1 MKKSLSFLFCV
12 CLLIGIYAAAH
23 AETDVSKIQPDGVA
37 NVPVYENN
45 GYVLMYT
52 TPDGTTVVIPN
63 YHGPIYQT
71 TTTNTNT
78 NKEETKK
85 EETKDTNTSTVE
97 TNKDV
102 DEPTNKEDV
111 DKTPAASSDKKELI
125 EEIFKLINEERK
137 NAGLSELNY
146 NMELQNAADIRA
158 RECAEQFSH
167 TRPDG
172 TSCFTVVEEIDYSV
186 VGENLIKADNP
197 IATAKALVNSWMN
210 SEGHRANILNADF
223 TETAIG
229 IYINDGV
236 TYGAQIF
243 MG

>member
-1 MKKSLSFLFCV
+1 MKKSLSFLICI
-12 CLLIGIYAAAH
+12 CLLVGICAAAH
-23 AETDVSKIQPDGVA
+23 ADTDVSKIRPDGVA
-37 NVPVYENN
+37 TTAPGYTDN

-52 TPDGTTVVIPN
+52 MPDGTTVVIPN
-63 YHGPIYQT
+63 YHAPIYQEPVKN
-71 TTTNTNT
+71 NTY
-78 NKEETKK
+78 KEETK
-85 EETKDTNTSTVE
+85 EETKDSNTSTVE

-111 DKTPAASSDKKELI
+111 DKTPAAPSDKKELI
-125 EEIFKLINEERK
+125 EEIFKLVNEERK
-137 NAGLSELNY
+137 NAGLHELNY

-236 TYGAQIF
+236 TYGAQLF

>member
-12 CLLIGIYAAAH
+12 CLLIGICAAAH
-23 AETDVSKIQPDGVA
+23 AETDVSKIQPDGVT
-37 NVPVYENN
+37 PGIIDT
-45 GYVLMYT
+45 GYVYMYT
-52 TPDGTTVVIPN
+52 TPDGTTVVIPH
-63 YHGPIYQT
+63 YHDPYYSAPI
-71 TTTNTNT
+71 TTNTNT

-111 DKTPAASSDKKELI
+111 DKTPAAPSDKKELI
-125 EEIFKLINEERK
+125 DEIFKLVNEERK
-137 NAGLSELNY
+137 NAGLHELNY

-229 IYINDGV
+229 IYISDGI